1 MESDFDIEQLKK
13 DYELFRKKYSLPSF
27 DEMNKEFVIEEIAE
41 HPKTEV
47 FSRRIRVSMAEK
59 IANILRVIEPIL
71 NPSNAPIFI
80 HTIAK
85 NLDSRACEMIENL
98 YKEGC
103 GIEIKSIILSLQSYD
118 EKKEAEF
125 IKYLLAKW
133 KIMKPLLDEVSKK
146 ITEAW
151 EKVDK
156 IADKSYLG

>member
-1 MESDFDIEQLKK
+1 MAENFDIEQLKK
-13 DYELFRKKYSLPSF
+13 DYELLRKKYSLPGF

-47 FSRRIRVSMAEK
+47 FSRRLRVSMVEK
-59 IANILRVIEPIL
+59 IANILRIIESIL
-71 NPSNAPIFI
+71 NPSNAPIFV
-80 HTIAK
+80 HTISK
-85 NLDSRACEMIENL
+85 NLDSRACEMMENI

-103 GIEIKSIILSLQSYD
+103 SIEIKSIPLNIQPYD
-118 EKKEAEF
+118 EKKEADF

-133 KIMKPLLDEVSKK
+133 KIMKPLLEEMSNK